1 MILFDLIS
9 KYLLH
14 ISLSREKIAGAHFL
28 AQNQTLHMQRNWFPN
43 GSQVDAA
50 DLSQRLRLGRGVWGY
65 WSDSVLSLLFHHAFY
80 VFVLRRLSYSK
91 HSSERIVYFCL
102 FVKWQAYRSL
112 HSLCNGSKWFQR
124 DPKRMRSAH
133 CAGLSAS
140 MALSAC
146 RPVSRRH
153 IAPTQ
158 AYLIPIYLSLK
169 GLSDR

>member
-124 DPKRMRSAH
+124 DPKRMRRAL
-133 CAGLSAS
+133 CLYGPVCLSAS
-140 MALSAC
+140 VYTPY
-146 RPVSRRH
+146 RP

-158 AYLIPIYLSLK
+158 AYIISIYFSLK
-169 GLSDR
+169 GLSDH